1 MRRCVM
7 APFDAI
13 KQYRKHLNLLL
24 NIQMLI
30 CIEGKK
36 EFLLQEKERL
46 KSELNELRI
55 KIIS

>member
-1 MRRCVM
+1 M

-13 KQYRKHLNLLL
+13 KQYRKYLNLLL

>member
-1 MRRCVM
+1 M
-7 APFDAI
+7 APSDAI

-36 EFLLQEKERL
+36 EFLLAERERL
-46 KSELNELRI
+46 KSQLNELRMN
-55 KIIS
+55 IIS